1 MFLLRSTGSQ
11 GDEVNETHPGEKR
24 PGSFAADESIDLLL
38 KDFDRHLEGQ
48 HGCADGTRRHYQR
61 EARAF
66 LLRVFPTKSIN
77 WGELT
82 AGKVAEYVG
91 SRANQ
96 LSLVSRQNPAIAIRS
111 LLRFLAGEGLIRAGL
126 EGAIPPIWRTK
137 HATVPRHV
145 SPEQLESI
153 LALCVSED
161 RPRAMR
167 DRAMLLLCARLGLRP
182 SEVLSLTV
190 DDLDWSAGCVL
201 IRAGKTSRERLLPL
215 PEDAGAALA
224 GYLRKARPVSNER
237 AAFLSLVPPH
247 KPLRDVCT
255 LINLVNRLLR
265 QAGIG
270 APCSG
275 SYVLRHTLATTMVR
289 TGVSFKQVADILG
302 HSSLTTTGIYAK
314 LDLPSL
320 VKVALPWP
328 GAAQ

>member
-1 MFLLRSTGSQ
+1 MNKSDT
-11 GDEVNETHPGEKR
+11 DDKR
-24 PGSFAADESIDLLL
+24 PSSSSAAGEPIDGSLA
-38 KDFDRHLEGQ
+38 DFDRHLEGQ
-48 HGCADGTRRHYQR
+48 RGCADGTRKNYQR
-61 EARAF
+61 EARTF
-66 LLRVFPTKSIN
+66 LLHVFPTQAIN
-77 WGELT
+77 WEDLT
-82 AGKVAEYVG
+82 ADKVAAYVS
-91 SRANQ
+91 SRAKK

-145 SPEQLESI
+145 SAEQLESM
-153 LALCVSED
+153 LTLCSPEEQ
-161 RPRAMR
+161 PRAMR

-182 SEVLSLTV
+182 GEVLSLTV
-190 DDLDWSAGCVL
+190 NDLDWSAGCVL
-201 IRAGKTSRERLLPL
+201 IPAGKTSRERLLPL

-224 GYLRKARPVSNER
+224 RYLRDARPVSSER
-237 AAFLSLVPPH
+237 AVFLTLAPPH
-247 KPLRDVCT
+247 KPLRNIRV

-270 APCSG
+270 APYSG
-275 SYVLRHTLATTMVR
+275 AYVLRHTLATHMVCA
-289 TGVSFKQVADILG
+289 GVSFKQVADILG

-328 GAAQ
+328 GAAR